1 VIDAE
6 TITTG
11 AGNIKRLRVSTVG
24 GGSSVTI
31 VGPLGQTTMAGSV
44 PVAIASNQSSVP
56 VTVGNFPATQPV
68 SGTVDVS
75 DRVARLVGHVN
86 IDNFPAT
93 QPVSI
98 AAAVDVSDR
107 VARLVG
113 HVQVDNFPATQPV
126 SIAAAVD
133 VSDRAARLLGIVYGS
148 QNQQLKQTATNFN
161 AQVEIAVGATLVD
174 PRSIRTLTA
183 ADVVT
188 ANIGTLPTLT
198 KGTQG
203 ATGFSVQELKD
214 AGRTYICI
222 TIDRAAGI
230 ATEALATITINKAET
245 VTTGTSYTVTTGK
258 TLRLQTFKAS
268 VRASTT
274 TIVSGRIRL
283 RTAASAIAATSPIIA
298 LLEAASN
305 GAIAEDIN
313 VDDIDF
319 PDGVEIAATHQIGI
333 SHIESTA
340 TGTITVTLIGYE
352 Y

>member
-1 VIDAE
+1 
-6 TITTG
+6 
-11 AGNIKRLRVSTVG
+11 
-24 GGSSVTI
+24 
-31 VGPLGQTTMAGSV
+31 MAGSV

-56 VTVGNFPATQPV
+56 VKVGNFPATKPV
-68 SGTVDVS
+68 TGTVDVS

-198 KGTQG
+198 KGT
-203 ATGFSVQELKD
+203 
-214 AGRTYICI
+214 
-222 TIDRAAGI
+222 
-230 ATEALATITINKAET
+230 
-245 VTTGTSYTVTTGK
+245 
-258 TLRLQTFKAS
+258 
-268 VRASTT
+268 
-274 TIVSGRIRL
+274 
-283 RTAASAIAATSPIIA
+283 
-298 LLEAASN
+298 
-305 GAIAEDIN
+305 
-313 VDDIDF
+313 
-319 PDGVEIAATHQIGI
+319 
-333 SHIESTA
+333 
-340 TGTITVTLIGYE
+340 
-352 Y
+352 